1 MKRYLWFKICGFH
14 GSFNSIRVMKIHS
27 ILLIIFLFGL
37 NLQSQQP
44 ADVTEQ
50 VAQAVRLG
58 NAELLSTFIG
68 PSVDITL
75 LQTEGTYSKTQ
86 ATLILKDFFTQ
97 HPPTSLEIRH
107 QGSSDNGSRYLIGNY
122 LSGGINYRAYILLK
136 KVTSAFI
143 IQQIQF
149 EEE

>member
-1 MKRYLWFKICGFH
+1 
-14 GSFNSIRVMKIHS
+14 MKIHS

-44 ADVTEQ
+44 AEVTEQ

-58 NAELLSTFIG
+58 NADLLSTFIG

-97 HPPTSLEIRH
+97 HPPSSFEIRH
-107 QGSSDNGSRYLIGNY
+107 QGSSDNGSQYMISNY
-122 LSGGINYRAYILLK
+122 LSGGVTYRTYILMK
-136 KVTSAFI
+136 KVTSALI
-143 IQQIQF
+143 IQQIQI

>member
-1 MKRYLWFKICGFH
+1 MKKYLWFKICGFL
-14 GSFNSIRVMKIHS
+14 GLFNSIHVMKIHS
-27 ILLIIFLFGL
+27 ILLIIFLFGF

-58 NAELLSTFIG
+58 NADLLSTFIG

-75 LQTEGTYSKTQ
+75 LKTEGTYSKTQ
-86 ATLILKDFFTQ
+86 AMLILKDFFTQ
-97 HPPTSLEIRH
+97 HPPTSFEIRH
-107 QGSSDNGSRYLIGNY
+107 QGSSDHGSQYMIGNY
-122 LSGGINYRAYILLK
+122 LSGGTNYRAYILLK
-136 KVTSAFI
+136 KVTSAMI